1 MYARARAC
9 VCDNIEISI
18 TDYKYITH
26 HRHSRLQSKYLL
38 LICIKLQYSR
48 APIPAHSGQSSD
60 NCPLATRREADASEC
75 GPAGFAATD
84 ERVQILYLRKLR
96 GPSVWM
102 AAGSCHCTGSIRNI
116 GTKLQM
122 RASLEA
128 NEPLNY
134 ATAEQR
140 IEIGGAE
147 QRHCACVHRRSSQV
161 NWKIPIDRKLL
172 DMFSIELEILG

>member
-1 MYARARAC
+1 MRARSR
-9 VCDNIEISI
+9 VCATIL
-18 TDYKYITH
+18 KY
-26 HRHSRLQSKYLL
+26 RLQTTNILRTTATL
-38 LICIKLQYSR
+38 GYSR
-48 APIPAHSGQSSD
+48 SICFWFASNCNIHEHPFPHIPANRATIARWPQDEKPMHR
-60 NCPLATRREADASEC
+60 NVVLLASRPPTSVCR
-75 GPAGFAATD
+75 
-84 ERVQILYLRKLR
+84 YLRKLR